1 VPSWFFKQS
10 LAARRQAARQTYD
23 HGWHLQMTH
32 YQVAIIGGGIVGL
45 ATAWQLTRRYPRAGV
60 VVLEKEAEVGSH
72 QTGHNS
78 GVLHSGIYYKPG
90 SLRAQNCRTG
100 KRAME
105 EFCAEHGVPYDIC
118 GKVIVAVAE
127 SELPLLERIYQR
139 GQENGVRC
147 EVVGPERLKELEPHT
162 PGLRAIHVPEAGIVN
177 FQAVARKLAELVQ
190 AAGGEVRCNARVLEV
205 RQSNN
210 GLHLATTNGDCTADF
225 VVACAGLQSDRVARL
240 TGATPAAKIL
250 PFRGEYYELKQEAQH
265 LCRNLIYP
273 VPDPNF
279 PFLGV
284 HFTRMIEGGIECGP
298 NAVLAFAREGYR
310 KTDLK
315 LGDLCE
321 ALAYS
326 GFRKLAWKYWRTGIG
341 EIWRSWSKAAFVRAL
356 QRLMPE
362 IRGEQLVPGRSGV
375 RAQAVAPDG
384 AMVDDFVIQAEGR
397 VVNVLSAPSPAA
409 TSSLNIGK
417 LVVETLSERLDS
429 P

>member
-1 VPSWFFKQS
+1 MPEPSS
-10 LAARRQAARQTYD
+10 AAATLND
-23 HGWHLQMTH
+23 MPHF
-32 YQVAIIGGGIVGL
+32 QVAIIGGGIVGL
-45 ATAWQLTRRYPRAGV
+45 ATAWQLTRRYPGVSV
-60 VVLEKEAEVGSH
+60 VVLEKEAEVGAH

-127 SELPLLERIYQR
+127 AELPLLERIYQR

-147 EVVGPERLKELEPHT
+147 ELVGPERLKELEPHA

-177 FQAVARKLAELVQ
+177 FQAVARKLAELIE
-190 AAGGEVRCNARVLEV
+190 AAGGEVRCGARVRDVREASSPIALE
-205 RQSNN
+205 
-210 GLHLATTNGDCTADF
+210 TTAGDFTADY
-225 VVACAGLQSDRVARL
+225 VVACAGLQSDRVAKL
-240 TGATPAAKIL
+240 TGVAPATKIL
-250 PFRGEYYELKQEAQH
+250 PFRGEYYELKPEAQH

-284 HFTRMIEGGIECGP
+284 HFTRMIEGGVECGP

-310 KTDLK
+310 KTDIK

-321 ALAYS
+321 ALAYR
-326 GFRKLAWKYWRTGIG
+326 GFRRMAWKYWRKGAA
-341 EIWRSWSKAAFVRAL
+341 EMWRSWSKRAFVKAL

-362 IRGEQLVPGRSGV
+362 IRGDQLVPGRTGV

-384 AMVDDFVIQAEGR
+384 TIVDDFVIQAEGR
-397 VVNVLSAPSPAA
+397 IVNVLSAPSPAA

-417 LVVETLSERLDS
+417 LVVETLGEQLGPHTNPKR
-429 P
+429 